1 MHLVRYK
8 STTGLA
14 AFAKIKAGGLGI
26 QSLDTATWAKNWT
39 TFSPVPTL
47 SGTGH
52 VLTYKTGTGQV
63 GVDKLNA
70 GGAGISGVW
79 SGWWTL
85 GWT

>member
-1 MHLVRYK
+1 MLL
-8 STTGLA
+8 TGHNHFDH
-14 AFAKIKAGGLGI
+14 AF
-26 QSLDTATWAKNWT
+26 DTATWAKSWT
-39 TFSPVPTL
+39 TFSPFTL

-52 VLTYKTGTGQV
+52 VITYKTGTGQV

-70 GGAGISGVW
+70 GGTGISGVW